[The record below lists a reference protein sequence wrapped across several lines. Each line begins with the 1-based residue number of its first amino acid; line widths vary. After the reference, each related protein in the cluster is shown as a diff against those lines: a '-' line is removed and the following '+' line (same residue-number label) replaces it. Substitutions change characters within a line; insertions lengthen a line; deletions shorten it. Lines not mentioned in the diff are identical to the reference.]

1 MQWIETELKNFLGI
15 QNKTTPNK
23 NSAQLLV
30 GLDPRVKEGE
40 LHLQPNIADLFA
52 SNPFP
57 TLEFEDGVNS
67 SILGFA
73 TIFMPDLLQ
82 TDPREVTLVI
92 KKSRINAVTG
102 SGASIAYKDVVS
114 VCARPSFGNGSWSD
128 SWSWLNQIYI
138 SKVSNLSGSD
148 SIQITN
154 LGFVPYFGATIYNVT
169 KSKFATI
176 VDIAPLTY
184 WYKLDTPSIFEAGD
198 TVILMKNYSPLA
210 NLEANYAATSLN
222 FDYVRVIND
231 LVLSFGGYVNRL
243 ALNFG
248 YRKKYF
254 HITGVESQGGSY
266 TNLSLLQG
274 IDNMFIT
281 PFNAKADTGTYDVT
295 IADSAHIDKNSV
307 AFSLNYKSAWVIATI
322 VLDDIHEIIVFNGVK
337 GVALTTVTQD
347 VSIDIKIRFA
357 TMNKRITKV
366 KIYLAGGNSEGV
378 ISQTEDLYQTGIN
391 PQTFYKLVREIEV
404 SGSSL
409 KSIWTLKNS
418 GYLELNSA
426 IPVVNYDTFTGF
438 IYNLT
443 EELGYTPTKD
453 YVDSFDQAI
462 ITQGRLF
469 VLNPYIDKRYS
480 NKLFYSHISG
490 AGAYMY
496 DAITAENYSDLDN
509 KDGNDVVGLEI
520 LPNMDFA
527 VFRQSSIQ
535 RLDPNTGSVVETVLG
550 IGAVSKRS
558 IVNFKDKIIFASQ
571 NGIFQ
576 YNGVSVQDIS
586 FGTILNMASGYGYNS
601 ITDKS
606 TIIAVRDPLGNCYR
620 FTYSGSA
627 LVEYLYM
634 EGFGWFGFTSLLGN
648 GLQYANSQNGEVKIL
663 IPTTGIKKT
672 TQIRKAN
679 STFNVLFHTQL
690 FDIATMGE
698 ELKATNLFLLRSV
711 WFKFYSAKGTPADPE
726 DGEFKILLVDELGAT
741 IGEVFILDADITKGY
756 IHKNLP
762 IVKPIRAFKAIL
774 SYPAKSGDYVAEY
787 EGLQVKAI
795 GFTWK
800 PINVGKWSR

>member
-1 MQWIETELKNFLGI
+1 
-15 QNKTTPNK
+15 
-23 NSAQLLV
+23 
-30 GLDPRVKEGE
+30 
-40 LHLQPNIADLFA
+40 
-52 SNPFP
+52 
-57 TLEFEDGVNS
+57 
-67 SILGFA
+67 
-73 TIFMPDLLQ
+73 
-82 TDPREVTLVI
+82 
-92 KKSRINAVTG
+92 
-102 SGASIAYKDVVS
+102 
-114 VCARPSFGNGSWSD
+114 
-128 SWSWLNQIYI
+128 
-138 SKVSNLSGSD
+138 
-148 SIQITN
+148 
-154 LGFVPYFGATIYNVT
+154 
-169 KSKFATI
+169 
-176 VDIAPLTY
+176 
-184 WYKLDTPSIFEAGD
+184 
-198 TVILMKNYSPLA
+198 
-210 NLEANYAATSLN
+210 
-222 FDYVRVIND
+222 
-231 LVLSFGGYVNRL
+231 
-243 ALNFG
+243 
-248 YRKKYF
+248 
-254 HITGVESQGGSY
+254 
-266 TNLSLLQG
+266 
-274 IDNMFIT
+274 MFIT

-322 VLDDIHEIIVFNGVK
+322 VLDDIHEIVVFNGVK

-391 PQTFYKLVREIEV
+391 PQTDYKLVREIEV

-438 IYNLT
+438 IYKIT

-462 ITQGRLF
+462 TTQGRLF

-490 AGAYMY
+490 AGAFMY
-496 DAITAENYSDLDN
+496 DSITAENYSDLDN

-586 FGTILNMASGYGYNS
+586 FGTILNMASGYGYN
-601 ITDKS
+601 
-606 TIIAVRDPLGNCYR
+606 
-620 FTYSGSA
+620 
-627 LVEYLYM
+627 
-634 EGFGWFGFTSLLGN
+634 
-648 GLQYANSQNGEVKIL
+648 
-663 IPTTGIKKT
+663 
-672 TQIRKAN
+672 
-679 STFNVLFHTQL
+679 
-690 FDIATMGE
+690 
-698 ELKATNLFLLRSV
+698 
-711 WFKFYSAKGTPADPE
+711 
-726 DGEFKILLVDELGAT
+726 
-741 IGEVFILDADITKGY
+741 
-756 IHKNLP
+756 
-762 IVKPIRAFKAIL
+762 
-774 SYPAKSGDYVAEY
+774 
-787 EGLQVKAI
+787 
-795 GFTWK
+795 
-800 PINVGKWSR
+800 